1 MLKMCLAF
9 WKSEP
14 QYAYKR
20 YAYKKT
26 CITPVNHNNSLKE
39 LVTISPHL
47 LNQNTLKCYNLR
59 IVARKICKQCI

>member
-1 MLKMCLAF
+1 MLRIYLVF

-26 CITPVNHNNSLKE
+26 LT
-39 LVTISPHL
+39 
-47 LNQNTLKCYNLR
+47 
-59 IVARKICKQCI
+59 RKILKQYYANVYH

>member
-20 YAYKKT
+20 YAYKKEH
-26 CITPVNHNNSLKE
+26 VYDYNNE
-39 LVTISPHL
+39 
-47 LNQNTLKCYNLR
+47 N
-59 IVARKICKQCI
+59 